1 MTVPHSPVSP
11 SADTGGLSI
20 ALVHDWL
27 TGMRGG
33 EMVLEALCEL
43 LPNARLFTLLHER
56 GSVSPRIE
64 ACRPRTSFIQHLPL
78 ARTRYRQYLPLFPM
92 AVEQFDLDG
101 FDAVVSTSHCAAKA
115 VVPTGRAWHLCYC
128 HTPMRYAWDQ
138 FDAYFGA
145 ARVGRVRSRMYA
157 MAMRRLARWD
167 AATAGRVDHYVAN
180 SNHVATR
187 IRRYYRRE
195 AEVVYPPV
203 DTDFFVPD
211 GSSPGSY
218 FMVVS
223 ALVPYK
229 RVDVAVAA
237 CEQAGVPLLIV
248 GDGPDAARLR
258 SHAGPTV
265 TFKSHCARDELRD
278 LYRGARGFLLPGEE
292 DFGIAPVEAQ
302 ACGRPVIALARGGA
316 RETVE
321 EGVTGQLVQDE
332 SPEAFA
338 DAIRHLDDGAFDPRR
353 LHAAA
358 SRFSRARFQTE
369 MRTAIEALARN
380 GRPSVRDTLDQS
392 H

>member
-1 MTVPHSPVSP
+1 MHSPAPP
-11 SADTGGLSI
+11 SADTGGLKI

-33 EMVLEALCEL
+33 EVVLEALCEL
-43 LPNARLFTLLHER
+43 LPSARLFTLLHER
-56 GSVSPRIE
+56 GSVSNRIE
-64 ACRPRTSFIQHLPL
+64 ACRPRTSFIQHLPF
-78 ARTRYRQYLPLFPM
+78 ARTRYRQYLPLFPV
-92 AVEQFDLDG
+92 AVEQFDLDD

-138 FDAYFGA
+138 FDAYFGP
-145 ARVGRVRSRMYA
+145 ARVGRVRSRIYSL
-157 MAMRRLARWD
+157 AMRRLARWD
-167 AATAGRVDHYVAN
+167 ADTAGRVDRYVAN
-180 SNHVATR
+180 SDHVARR

-211 GSSPGSY
+211 GSPPGRY

-229 RVDVAVAA
+229 RVDVAIAA
-237 CEQAGVPLLIV
+237 CEQAGVPLRIL
-248 GDGPDAARLR
+248 GNGPDAARLR
-258 SHAGPTV
+258 AQAGPTV
-265 TFKSHCARDELRD
+265 TFMNHCEREELRD
-278 LYRGARGFLLPGEE
+278 LYRGSRGFLLPGEE

-316 RETVE
+316 RETVVD
-321 EGVTGQLVQDE
+321 GVTGRLVQGE

-338 DAIRHLDDGAFDPRR
+338 ESIRRLDDGAFDPRR

-358 SRFSRARFQTE
+358 SRFSRGRFQAE
-369 MRTAIEALARN
+369 MRTAIEALARD
-380 GRPSVRDTLDQS
+380 GRPR
-392 H
+392 

>member
-1 MTVPHSPVSP
+1 MHSPAP
-11 SADTGGLSI
+11 RPADTGGRNV

-43 LPNARLFTLLHER
+43 LPDARLFTLLHER

-78 ARTRYRQYLPLFPM
+78 ARTRYRQYLPLFPI

-101 FDAVVSTSHCAAKA
+101 FDTVVSTSHCAAKA

-167 AATAGRVDHYVAN
+167 AATAGRVNHYVAN

-229 RVDVAVAA
+229 RVDVAVVA
-237 CEQAGVPLLIV
+237 CEQAGVPLVIV
-248 GDGPDAARLR
+248 GDGPEAARLR
-258 SHAGPTV
+258 SQAGPTV
-265 TFKSHCARDELRD
+265 TFKHHCTRDELRD

-321 EGVTGQLVQDE
+321 DGVTGQLVPDE
-332 SPEAFA
+332 GPEAFA

-353 LHAAA
+353 LHVAA
-358 SRFSRARFQTE
+358 SRFSRDRFHAA
-369 MRTAIEALARN
+369 MRTAIETLTRD
-380 GRPSVRDTLDQS
+380 GRPR
-392 H
+392 